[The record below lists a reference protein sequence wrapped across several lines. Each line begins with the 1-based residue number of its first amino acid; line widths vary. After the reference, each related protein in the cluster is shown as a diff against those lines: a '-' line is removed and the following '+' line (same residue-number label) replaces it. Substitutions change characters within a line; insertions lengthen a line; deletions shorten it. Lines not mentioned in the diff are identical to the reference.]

1 MHLEVLS
8 ARLSGAHRRSKRRKF
23 LPQLP
28 GVERMRSTGS
38 QGLVTQGLREAGQ
51 RSAMVPS
58 TRRFVLQ
65 RSIPEPA
72 GRAKNQAAKRAFNY
86 CSS

>member
-51 RSAMVPS
+51 RSAMD
-58 TRRFVLQ
+58 LQ
-65 RSIPEPA
+65 RPGKQNDPPFTPSWKTSNDPRRHPE
-72 GRAKNQAAKRAFNY
+72 K
-86 CSS
+86 